1 MSELSASEVEQLLR
15 SASVHHQL
23 KPQNYHQNHSRKEE
37 PRFYNSHGERDMRRQ
52 RGWYGNHIR
61 NNMMDKDFNSRENWS
76 REHGVAPNYGH
87 KENSHRK
94 QEERNN
100 QSNFRESHRRDNY
113 KGFGHHYGNQE
124 DGQSRLYQLSNSVHE
139 DWPASICNS
148 GLSRSN
154 SVVNGGRANGCLTP
168 ISHDQKVVSPCQPQ
182 LCYTPLNHIPLR
194 DYISVDEEEL
204 YCLSPPYCHSHD
216 GNPVTALYSSSTHSD
231 RVPSP
236 LFGDDTP
243 YTILNAVDTTEPI
256 TAIFMGFQTAQ
267 DDSGQAQDFE
277 GSLKAELIIIE
288 DNDDCDDVSVKDKK
302 SKSCPTGRAA
312 NGDIGQ
318 LVVGDRWTERGMG
331 SGIRKMKNKHKTC
344 CTVC

>member
-15 SASVHHQL
+15 SASVHRQL
-23 KPQNYHQNHSRKEE
+23 KPRNYHQSHSRREE
-37 PRFYNSHGERDMRRQ
+37 PRFYNSHDERNVSHQ
-52 RGWYGNHIR
+52 RGRYGNHTR
-61 NNMMDKDFNSRENWS
+61 NNMMDKDVNCRENWS
-76 REHGVAPNYGH
+76 REHGVAPSYGH
-87 KENSHRK
+87 KETSQRR

-100 QSNFRESHRRDNY
+100 QSNFRESHRRDN
-113 KGFGHHYGNQE
+113 HRVHYGNQE
-124 DGQSRLYQLSNSVHE
+124 DGQSRLYQVSNSIHE
-139 DWPASICNS
+139 DRPASVCNN

-154 SVVNGGRANGCLTP
+154 SVVNGGRANGYLTP
-168 ISHDQKVVSPCQPQ
+168 ISHGQKVVSPCQPQ

-204 YCLSPPYCHSHD
+204 YCLSPPSCHSHD
-216 GNPVTALYSSSTHSD
+216 GNPVAALYSSSTHSD

-243 YTILNAVDTTEPI
+243 YTIINAVDTTEPI

-267 DDSGQAQDFE
+267 DDSGQTQEFE

-288 DNDDCDDVSVKDKK
+288 DNDDCDDVSAKDKK

-312 NGDIGQ
+312 NGDVGQ
-318 LVVGDRWTERGMG
+318 LVVGDRRTERGMG
-331 SGIRKMKNKHKTC
+331 SGIRKMKNKHKAC